1 MTHKTQYRSNKTR
14 NNAEEIAMIHLPEEK
29 QDTLSLEGVTMRVE
43 DVDRSVEF
51 YMQLPGAKIITH
63 HKGVFALI
71 RIGAGRLG
79 LLQMPSAPLF
89 HLELETTGDL
99 NTLDTQLRAA
109 GMDHVKKAAQKS
121 WGEVDFTVRDPDGT
135 VLEFDTIGE
144 VKAWEE

>member
-1 MTHKTQYRSNKTR
+1 MDFSS
-14 NNAEEIAMIHLPEEK
+14 EK
-29 QDTLSLEGVTMRVE
+29 IQHQLSLEGLTMRVE

-51 YMQLPGAKIITH
+51 YMKLPGAEIITH

-89 HLELETTGDL
+89 HLEFETTGEL
-99 NTLDTQLRAA
+99 NTLVQQFQAA
-109 GMDHVKKAAQKS
+109 GMEYVKKPAQKS
-121 WGEVDFTVRDPDGT
+121 WGEVDFTVRDPDGNL
-135 VLEFDTIGE
+135 LEFDTTGQ